1 MSEGRQLDVHGL
13 MLLVALIW
21 GLSWAVGRILAL
33 GLPPLTGA
41 WLRYV
46 VTLLLFYAWF
56 AVRAA
61 RGKQVRWFPK
71 DRQSWKT
78 LTLIGLTGVF
88 GYQIFFMHGMRLTA
102 GGDASLI
109 VTFNPIFTVL
119 LAAPLLGQPIS
130 RKMFA
135 GLACGFIGVA
145 VVTGWSPNTDLPFN
159 ERILGDF
166 LILLAALNWAL
177 TTNMTKRMMERR
189 KGETEAS
196 TLEIVVWYS
205 LLGTLM
211 LTPLAAWETWKYG
224 LPQPTMT
231 DWYAVLYLGA
241 LSTVIAYYWFARG
254 IEKLGATAAS
264 SYVFLVPVFGV
275 LGGVWLLDEKVGW
288 TLIVGF
294 ILIVSGVRLVQRES
308 ERLRTG

>member
-102 GGDASLI
+102 AGDASLI

-189 KGETEAS
+189 KGEAEAS

-211 LTPLAAWETWKYG
+211 LTPLAAWETWHYG
-224 LPQPTMT
+224 LPEPTMK
-231 DWYAVLYLGA
+231 DWYAILYLGA
-241 LSTVIAYYWFARG
+241 LSTVIAYYWFAMG

>member
-78 LTLIGLTGVF
+78 LTLIGLTGAF

-102 GGDASLI
+102 AGDASLI

-166 LILLAALNWAL
+166 LILLAAPVSYTHL
-177 TTNMTKRMMERR
+177 TLPT
-189 KGETEAS
+189 
-196 TLEIVVWYS
+196 IYS
-205 LLGTLM
+205 
-211 LTPLAAWETWKYG
+211 
-224 LPQPTMT
+224 
-231 DWYAVLYLGA
+231 V
-241 LSTVIAYYWFARG
+241 
-254 IEKLGATAAS
+254 
-264 SYVFLVPVFGV
+264 
-275 LGGVWLLDEKVGW
+275 
-288 TLIVGF
+288 
-294 ILIVSGVRLVQRES
+294 
-308 ERLRTG
+308 

>member
-102 GGDASLI
+102 AGDASLI

-189 KGETEAS
+189 KGEAEAS

-211 LTPLAAWETWKYG
+211 LTPLAAWETWHYG
-224 LPQPTMT
+224 LPEPTMK
-231 DWYAVLYLGA
+231 DWYAILYLGA
-241 LSTVIAYYWFARG
+241 LSTVIAYYWFAMG
-254 IEKLGATAAS
+254 IEKLGATAAA

>member
-1 MSEGRQLDVHGL
+1 MGDERQLGTHGL
-13 MLLVALIW
+13 MLLVAMIW

-102 GGDASLI
+102 AGDASLI

-189 KGETEAS
+189 KGEAEAS

-241 LSTVIAYYWFARG
+241 LSTVLAYYWFARG

>member
-102 GGDASLI
+102 AGDASLI

-135 GLACGFIGVA
+135 GLVCGFIGVA

-189 KGETEAS
+189 KGEAEAS

-224 LPQPTMT
+224 LPEPTMP
-231 DWYAVLYLGA
+231 DWYAILYLGA
-241 LSTVIAYYWFARG
+241 LSTVLAYYWFAMG
-254 IEKLGATAAS
+254 IEKLGATAAA

-275 LGGVWLLDEKVGW
+275 LGGVLLLHEKVGW

>member
-1 MSEGRQLDVHGL
+1 
-13 MLLVALIW
+13 MLLVAFIW

-33 GLPPLTGA
+33 GLPPMTGA
-41 WLRYV
+41 WLRYI
-46 VTLLLFYAWF
+46 VTMVLFYLWF
-56 AVRAA
+56 ATRALQ
-61 RGKQVRWFPK
+61 GKKVNWLPTG
-71 DRQSWKT
+71 RQTWKT
-78 LTLIGLTGVF
+78 LTLIGLTGVL
-88 GYQIFFMHGMRLTA
+88 GYQIFFMHGMQFTA
-102 GGDASLI
+102 AGDASLI
-109 VTFNPIFTVL
+109 ITFNPIFTVL

-130 RKMFA
+130 RKMFV
-135 GLACGFIGVA
+135 GLACGFVGVA
-145 VVTGWSPNTDLPFN
+145 VVTGWSPNTDIPF
-159 ERILGDF
+159 EDRILGDF
-166 LILLAALNWAL
+166 MILLASLNWAM

-189 KGETEAS
+189 KGEAEAS

-205 LLGTLM
+205 LIGTVM

-224 LPQPTMT
+224 LPEPTMT
-231 DWYAVLYLGA
+231 DWYAILYLGA

>member
-1 MSEGRQLDVHGL
+1 
-13 MLLVALIW
+13 MLLVAFIW

-33 GLPPLTGA
+33 GLPPMTGA
-41 WLRYV
+41 WLRYI
-46 VTLLLFYAWF
+46 VTMVLFYLWF
-56 AVRAA
+56 ATRALQ
-61 RGKQVRWFPK
+61 GKKVNWLPTG
-71 DRQSWKT
+71 RQSWKT
-78 LTLIGLTGVF
+78 LTLIGLTGVL
-88 GYQIFFMHGMRLTA
+88 GYQIFFMHGMQFTA
-102 GGDASLI
+102 AGDASLI
-109 VTFNPIFTVL
+109 ITFNPIFTVL

-130 RKMFA
+130 RKMFV
-135 GLACGFIGVA
+135 GLACGFVGVA
-145 VVTGWSPNTDLPFN
+145 VVTGWSPNTDIPF
-159 ERILGDF
+159 EDRILGDF
-166 LILLAALNWAL
+166 MILLASLNWAM

-189 KGETEAS
+189 KGEAEAS

-205 LLGTLM
+205 LIGTLM

-224 LPQPTMT
+224 LPEPTMT
-231 DWYAVLYLGA
+231 DWYAILYLGA
-241 LSTVIAYYWFARG
+241 LSTVIAYYWFAMG

-288 TLIVGF
+288 TLIAGF

>member
-1 MSEGRQLDVHGL
+1 
-13 MLLVALIW
+13 MLLVAFIW

-33 GLPPLTGA
+33 GLPPMTGA
-41 WLRYV
+41 WLRYI
-46 VTLLLFYAWF
+46 VTMVLFYLWF
-56 AVRAA
+56 ATRALQ
-61 RGKQVRWFPK
+61 GKKVNWLPTG
-71 DRQSWKT
+71 RQTWKT
-78 LTLIGLTGVF
+78 LTLIGLTGVL
-88 GYQIFFMHGMRLTA
+88 GYQIFFMHGMQFTA
-102 GGDASLI
+102 AGDASLI
-109 VTFNPIFTVL
+109 ITFNPIFTVL

-130 RKMFA
+130 RKMFV
-135 GLACGFIGVA
+135 GLACGFVGVA
-145 VVTGWSPNTDLPFN
+145 VVTGWSPNTDIPF
-159 ERILGDF
+159 EDRILGDF
-166 LILLAALNWAL
+166 MILLASLNWAM

-189 KGETEAS
+189 KGEAEAS

-205 LLGTLM
+205 LIGTVM

-224 LPQPTMT
+224 LPEPTMP
-231 DWYAVLYLGA
+231 DWYAILYLGA
-241 LSTVIAYYWFARG
+241 LSTVLAYYWFAMG
-254 IEKLGATAAS
+254 IEKLGATAAA